1 MRTITAVLLA
11 ALALPCFA
19 VEQHVAKTEELKRQL
34 IMVQLDGIC
43 SAVMQKNGASP
54 RPGRYVA
61 DNRQLHQCQY
71 IQEMVVGPCL
81 KLGTCPSYEEW
92 ARANKDFAP
101 ELPRNLFEAKLDQRQ
116 AAVQAVRKTA
126 LEGPGR

>member
-1 MRTITAVLLA
+1 
-11 ALALPCFA
+11 
-19 VEQHVAKTEELKRQL
+19 
-34 IMVQLDGIC
+34 MVQLDGIC
-43 SAVMQKNGASP
+43 SAVMQKNGAHP

-126 LEGPGR
+126 LEGLVR